1 MNKIHFVTFGC
12 DEFFKHSRKRLAD
25 EARVSGWFDKI
36 FIYEPND
43 LLEYKKSF
51 KGRGAGYWWWKSVV
65 QCLALNQIDDGDL
78 LLYLDA
84 GCYINKYGKNI
95 FDEYVDI
102 VNKNEGFLAFN
113 SPPAIEKNYTKRDLF
128 KLLDCDTPY
137 YTDSNQ
143 IGSGFVIYKKNNLTI
158 EFLNE
163 FQKISF
169 TSHTLNDY
177 NSYNENYEGFVEHRH
192 DQSVFSLLVKKI
204 YKNKNIALINFD
216 TPLSNESDLI
226 RDCIKNKNVKDIT
239 NLKYPFL
246 VTRINDQILFNLK

>member
-12 DEFFKHSRKRLAD
+12 DKFFKHSRKRLAD
-25 EARVSGWFDKI
+25 EASKSGWFDKI

-65 QCLALNQIDDGDL
+65 QSLALNEIDDGDL

-128 KLLDCDTPY
+128 KLLDCDTTH

-143 IGSGFVIYKKNNLTI
+143 IGSGVVIYKKNNLTI

-163 FQKISF
+163 FQKISL
-169 TSHTLNDY
+169 TPHSLNDY
-177 NSYNENYEGFVEHRH
+177 DSYNQNYKGFIEHRH
-192 DQSVFSLLVKKI
+192 DQSVFSLLVKKL

-216 TPLSNESDLI
+216 TPLRNESDLI
-226 RDCIKNKNVKDIT
+226 IDWIKNKNVKDIT

-246 VTRINDQILFNLK
+246 ITRIHDNFLI